1 MIQCERNN
9 LVERMKVHSRLFV
22 ILALVASLALST
34 ACFGLPAAVSESKP
48 AATVDLVALTNTAV
62 AQVQA
67 QTAQSATEEDAQA
80 LRATIESVVQENLPD
95 PDLDALAQLVDEA
108 VTARLAQLEQRTAID
123 LPSATLAGDGLE
135 LQDTLM
141 ALYQQANPSVVYIIT
156 STGSGSG
163 FVYDAAGHI
172 VTNNHVVSGSRGF
185 EIVFSN
191 GDRQRGQLVGV
202 DPDSDLAVL
211 QVEALPDGVQPL
223 PLAEAEGLQVGEFV
237 VAIGNPFGEQGSM
250 SVGIVSGLGRS
261 LRSQRGQ
268 TSMGGSAYSLPSV
281 IQTDA
286 PINPGNSGGPL
297 LNLAGQVVGVNS
309 AIASIT
315 GVNSGVG
322 FSIPVIAVQRIVPS
336 LIEQGSYIYS
346 YMGVS
351 FDDEISLS
359 NQAQFD
365 LPQTRGAYVVGVS
378 SDSPAGRA
386 GLRAADP
393 NTGRGGDLV
402 VAIDGRSVRDF
413 NELNSYLVFSTE
425 PGQVIE
431 LTVLRDGAEL
441 TLSVTLGARQ

>member
-1 MIQCERNN
+1 VNRIKAR
-9 LVERMKVHSRLFV
+9 SRLFV
-22 ILALVASLALST
+22 ILALVAALTLST
-34 ACFGLPAAVSESKP
+34 ACFGLPAPVSESEP
-48 AATVDLVALTNTAV
+48 TATVDLVALADTV
-62 AQVQA
+62 AARVQA
-67 QTAQSATEEDAQA
+67 QTPQSDTETDAQA
-80 LRATIESVVQENLPD
+80 LRATIESVLQENLPD
-95 PDLDALAQLVDEA
+95 IDLDALARLVDEA
-108 VTARLAQLEQRTAID
+108 VTARLAQMEQRTPID
-123 LPSATLAGDGLE
+123 LPSTTLTGDGLE

-141 ALYQQANPSVVYIIT
+141 ALYQQANPSVVFIIT

-191 GDRQRGQLVGV
+191 GDRRRGQLVGV

-211 QVEALPDGVQPL
+211 QVESLPDGVQPL
-223 PLAEAEGLQVGEFV
+223 PLAQAESLQVGEFV

-268 TSMGGSAYSLPSV
+268 SSMGGTAYSLPSV

-297 LNLAGQVVGVNS
+297 LNLAGEVVGVNS
-309 AIASIT
+309 AIASVT

-322 FSIPVIAVQRIVPS
+322 FSIPVVAVQRIVPS
-336 LIEQGSYIYS
+336 LIEQGAYTYS
-346 YMGVS
+346 YMGIS

-359 NQAQFD
+359 DQAQFD
-365 LPQTRGAYVVGVS
+365 LSQTQGAYVVGVS
-378 SDSPAGRA
+378 PDSPAGQA
-386 GLRAADP
+386 GLRAADL

-402 VAIDGRSVRDF
+402 IAIDGRPVRDF
-413 NELNSYLVFSTE
+413 NELNSYLVFNTE

-431 LTVLRDGAEL
+431 LTMLRDGEEL
-441 TLSVTLGARQ
+441 TLSVTLGARP